1 MDLVQQVAANL
12 DIPKEQ
18 AEKGIG
24 AVLMALRLSL
34 ERETFEKVKQALPHS
49 ERLMG
54 RALMSGARTGEMAAL
69 TGPQGLFAALAAAG
83 YQKDD
88 IPRLGRIVLEYVRP
102 TIGSEQVEKF
112 LAGAPAL
119 RG

>member
-1 MDLVQQVAANL
+1 MDLIDRVAADL
-12 DIPKEQ
+12 GIEAAQ

-24 AVLMALRLSL
+24 AILMALRASL
-34 ERETFEKVKQALPHS
+34 DQETFEKVKGALPHS

-69 TGPQGLFAALAAAG
+69 VGPAGLMAALTAAG

-88 IPRLGRIVLEYVRP
+88 IPRLGRLVVEHLRP
-102 TIGSEQVEKF
+102 IIGSEKVEQF
-112 LAGAPAL
+112 LTGAPAL
-119 RG
+119 R